1 MKRHIKTYL
10 LLFFGLFS
18 QQLIVAQSVY
28 VSPNGNDN
36 AVGSINAPFTSLEKA
51 ISFANS
57 NPKITEIILREGTYI
72 LNTPLSIER
81 SNLTIKAFSDENPQI
96 IGGSFLPNNWQKDGN
111 GRWKM
116 QVPTYFRQLF
126 VDEKRAIRARFPNE
140 GKWADQWFQPDT
152 IDILNKRMVLNH
164 GFPASFSKI
173 KNAEM
178 YATAWWHW
186 LRQKV
191 AKFDPDKKTIFTVT
205 EPSPE
210 CSSRK
215 IDFIDRIYF
224 ENDIAFLDTEN
235 EWFLDSLTH
244 TLYFQSFENP
254 NKKRFIYPINEQL
267 LFIKGTAE
275 KPLSNIKIE
284 GVKFSY
290 TEWNMPPEERK
301 SIQAGFWGTQH
312 GKPVFAPPAAVMLF
326 WADKCVISKC
336 FFTNLGEGA
345 IALGDGCHD
354 NKIESNR
361 FDDIGSNVIQ
371 IGWRT
376 NYIGKGKVNETDIN
390 NHPLYFSYEKPSAIP
405 INNVV
410 YNNHLKN
417 FCTTDR
423 SGVGIWVG
431 NDSNTT
437 ITNNLLED
445 FTYSGISVGW
455 RWDTLANTARNNII
469 QWNEIRNGMQY
480 MSDGGGIYT
489 AGRQEGTKILNNW
502 VYDIGGGPALGEGIY
517 NDEGGSYF
525 EIAYNYVERTKSQ
538 AFKFHKNLWN
548 TINIH
553 DNNASKGK
561 NVITQHKSKKN
572 VGDMLTNDI
581 SPSITNIYGL
591 LKNDE
596 IVLKNIEF
604 ERGRYD
610 LKANS
615 YPDLIRLANMLNEN
629 PNIIIEISGHTS
641 NEGDPAQ
648 NKILSLN
655 RAEASKQYLVSKGIE
670 AYRIK
675 TIGFGS
681 EKMIDLNNTE
691 EGRMKNRR
699 IEFRITKY

>member
-1 MKRHIKTYL
+1 MKKIITTYFL
-10 LLFFGLFS
+10 IFFGLFS
-18 QQLIVAQSVY
+18 QITIAQRVY

-36 AVGSINAPFTSLEKA
+36 AAGSLNTPFASIKKA
-51 ISFANS
+51 ISLANS
-57 NPKITEIILREGTYI
+57 NPKITEIIIREGTYR
-72 LNTPLSIER
+72 LSSPLSIER
-81 SNLTIKAFSDENPQI
+81 SNLTIKAFVNENPVI
-96 IGGSFLPNNWQKDGN
+96 SGGDFLPNNWQKDGL

-140 GKWADQWFQPDT
+140 GKWSDQWFQPDT
-152 IDILNKRMVLNH
+152 IDIVNKRLVLNH
-164 GFPASFSKI
+164 GFPSHFSSI

-178 YATAWWHW
+178 HATAWWHW

-191 AKFDPDKKTIFTVT
+191 VQFDPNSRTVFTAT

-210 CSSRK
+210 CSGRK

-244 TLYFQSFENP
+244 TLYYQSFENP
-254 NKKRFIYPINEQL
+254 NKKSFVYPITEKLIL
-267 LFIKGTAE
+267 LKGTAE
-275 KPLSNIKIE
+275 KPLSNIRIE
-284 GVKFSY
+284 GIKFAY
-290 TEWNMPPEERK
+290 TEWNMPAEERK

-326 WADKCVISKC
+326 WADKCVISNC

-345 IALGDGCHD
+345 IALGDGCHN
-354 NKIESNR
+354 NKVESNR

-376 NYIGKGKVNETDIN
+376 NYIGKGKVKETDIN
-390 NHPLYFSYEKPSAIP
+390 NHPLYFSYEKQSAIP
-405 INNVV
+405 TKNLVN
-410 YNNHLKN
+410 NNHLKN

-431 NDSNTT
+431 NASDNS
-437 ITNNLLED
+437 ITHNLLED

-455 RWDTLANTARNNII
+455 RWDTLVNTATNNLI

-502 VYDIGGGPALGEGIY
+502 VYDIGGGPVLGEGIY

-538 AFKFHKNLWN
+538 AYKFHKNLWN

-553 DNNASKGK
+553 DNNGLDGK
-561 NVITQHKSKKN
+561 MSIKETKRNKN
-572 VGDMLTNDI
+572 VGELSVKDFD
-581 SPSITNIYGL
+581 PSIPELYGL
-591 LKNDE
+591 YKSKE
-596 IVLKNIEF
+596 IVLNQISFNKGEYQLLEKSTETLN
-604 ERGRYD
+604 
-610 LKANS
+610 A
-615 YPDLIRLANMLNEN
+615 LAQWLLLNKTVS
-629 PNIIIEISGHTS
+629 IEISGHTS
-641 NEGDPAQ
+641 NEGKADV
-648 NKILSLN
+648 NKLLSN
-655 RAEASKQYLVSKGIE
+655 QRADICKQYLVNAGIE
-670 AYRIK
+670 ASRVRS
-675 TIGFGS
+675 IGYGR
-681 EKMIDLNNTE
+681 EKPIAANDTE
-691 EGRMKNRR
+691 ENKIKNRR
-699 IEFRITKY
+699 VELKIIKN

>member
-1 MKRHIKTYL
+1 VRKYITTL
-10 LLFFGLFS
+10 ILILFCLTNS
-18 QQLIVAQSVY
+18 KLTIAQSLY
-28 VSPNGNDN
+28 VSLRGNERAKGNINDPISSLYN
-36 AVGSINAPFTSLEKA
+36 AVSI
-51 ISFANS
+51 ANG

-72 LNTPLSIER
+72 LKAPLSIER
-81 SNLTIKAFSDENPQI
+81 SNLTIKAFAGENPQI
-96 IGGSFLPNNWQKDGN
+96 VGGNFLPNNWQKDGH

-116 QVPTYFRQLF
+116 QVPAFFRQLF

-152 IDILNKRMVLNH
+152 IDILNKRIVLNH

-178 YATAWWHW
+178 HATAWWHW
-186 LRQKV
+186 TRQKV
-191 AKFDPDKKTIFTVT
+191 ARFDPDNRTIYTTT
-205 EPSPE
+205 EPGPE
-210 CSSRK
+210 CSGRK
-215 IDFIDRIYF
+215 IDFVDRVYF
-224 ENDIAFLDTEN
+224 ENDIAFLDSEN
-235 EWFLDSLTH
+235 EWFLDSLTY

-376 NYIGKGKVNETDIN
+376 NYIGKGKVKETDIN
-390 NHPLYFSYEKPSAIP
+390 NHPLYFSYEVPSAIP
-405 INNVV
+405 FQNIVH
-410 YNNHLKN
+410 NNHLKN

-431 NDSNTT
+431 NASGNQ
-437 ITNNLLED
+437 ITHNLLED
-445 FTYSGISVGW
+445 FSYTGISVGW
-455 RWDTLANTARNNII
+455 RWDTALNTAKNNVIE
-469 QWNEIRNGMQY
+469 WNEIRNGMQY

-489 AGRQEGTKILNNW
+489 AGRQEGTTILNNW
-502 VYDIGGGPALGEGIY
+502 VHDIGGGPVLGEGIY

-525 EIAYNYVERTKSQ
+525 ELANNYVERTKSQ
-538 AFKFHKNLWN
+538 AYKFHKNIWH

-553 DNNASKGK
+553 DNNGISGK
-561 NVITQHKSKKN
+561 NEILQYKTNKN
-572 VGDMLTNDI
+572 VGDLKIKDS
-581 SPSITNIYGL
+581 SPSEVYRYGL
-591 LKNDE
+591 
-596 IVLKNIEF
+596 
-604 ERGRYD
+604 
-610 LKANS
+610 
-615 YPDLIRLANMLNEN
+615 
-629 PNIIIEISGHTS
+629 
-641 NEGDPAQ
+641 
-648 NKILSLN
+648 
-655 RAEASKQYLVSKGIE
+655 
-670 AYRIK
+670 IK
-675 TIGFGS
+675 
-681 EKMIDLNNTE
+681 K
-691 EGRMKNRR
+691 
-699 IEFRITKY
+699 